1 MYIIVDENEKDKIA
15 SRVTRYELIGS
26 HIYYLNDDGDFQM
39 YNIKDKQETEIA
51 SDVFYFTSL
60 SDKEE
65 VAYWVLMGSDPL
77 FSNRLHIFFI
87 PFFPFCHSIYRFSI
101 QQRANHI

>member
-1 MYIIVDENEKDKIA
+1 MIAVNGHYDEDIVTFQNPEGDLYIIVDENEKDKIA

-39 YNIKDKQETEIA
+39 YNIKDKQETGIA
-51 SDVFYFTSL
+51 SDVFSFTSL

-65 VAYWVLMGSDPL
+65 VAYWVLIGV
-77 FSNRLHIFFI
+77 
-87 PFFPFCHSIYRFSI
+87 
-101 QQRANHI
+101 